1 MNARGEFWY
10 EISSERLDA
19 TRLVEL
25 LRHFM
30 HRRGRVFLVLDG
42 HPAHVAHFVSEYVQS
57 LRGALELHF
66 LPGYFRDMRLNCIPM
81 SLSRTT

>member
-1 MNARGEFWY
+1 
-10 EISSERLDA
+10 
-19 TRLVEL
+19 
-25 LRHFM
+25 
-30 HRRGRVFLVLDG
+30 VFLVLDG